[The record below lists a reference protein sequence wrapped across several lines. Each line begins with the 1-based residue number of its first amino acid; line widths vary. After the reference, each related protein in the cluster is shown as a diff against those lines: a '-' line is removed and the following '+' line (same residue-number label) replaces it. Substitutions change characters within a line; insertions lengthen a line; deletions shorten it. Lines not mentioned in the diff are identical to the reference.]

1 MDIHFCCKII
11 IVAPAITAIVENKI
25 KKGSL
30 ILLFSRFLKESFH
43 SGVGVGVSF
52 DVDVDVDVD
61 VSFDVGAIG
70 GIGMRL
76 DFAKL
81 TRFFTI
87 DLFGG
92 VDRTTD
98 EILFSVIDSNS

>member
-1 MDIHFCCKII
+1 MDVHFCCKII

-30 ILLFSRFLKESFH
+30 ILFFSPFLKESFH
-43 SGVGVGVSF
+43 SGVGVSF
-52 DVDVDVDVD
+52 DVDVDVD